1 MNANLVQDSSSKAC
15 NQLVWGW
22 KKTYQPKHH
31 KALTVGQHRE
41 KGRNNKGVITA
52 RHRGGGHKRLYR
64 RIDFRRDR
72 LGVPARITGIEY
84 DPNRSARIAL
94 VAYADGTK
102 GYILHAK
109 ELKPGDGIVSGPDS
123 PILVGNTLPLSKIP
137 LGTSL
142 HNIEFQPGKGGQIAR
157 AAGSVVQLI
166 AKEGKFATLRMPSGE
181 VRLVSQSCNATIG
194 QVAQPS
200 STSHLAHK
208 AGWRRWLGKR
218 PKVRGAAMNPVD
230 HPHGG
235 GEGKAPIGRKSPM
248 TPWGLPALGRRTREK
263 HRYSDALIIRRRKSS
278 KKLG

>member
-1 MNANLVQDSSSKAC
+1 MTENLVQDLSSRPQS
-15 NQLVWGW
+15 QLVWGW
-22 KKTYQPKHH
+22 RKAHRPKYH
-31 KALTVGQHRE
+31 KALTSGQHRS
-41 KGRNNKGVITA
+41 KGRNNRGVITS

-64 RIDFRRDR
+64 CVDFQRDR

-94 VAYADGTK
+94 VSYADGTK

-109 ELKPGDGIVSGPDS
+109 GLEPGDAVVSGPDA
-123 PILVGNTLPLSKIP
+123 PILPGNTLPLSKIP

-142 HNIEFQPGKGGQIAR
+142 HNIEFQAGRGGQIAR

-166 AKEGKFATLRMPSGE
+166 AKEGTFATLRMPSGE
-181 VRLVSQSCNATIG
+181 VRLVSQRCKATIG

-200 STSHLAHK
+200 NPFDSTHQRK
-208 AGWRRWLGKR
+208 AGWTRWLGKR
-218 PKVRGAAMNPVD
+218 PRVRGAAMNAVD

-248 TPWGLPALGRRTREK
+248 TPWGLPALGRRTRRR

-278 KKLG
+278 